1 MTNTNSLEID
11 IWLNLTK
18 SQRNIIDTLLSQL
31 GDRGEA
37 LRVKYFLGRTS
48 EL

>member
-1 MTNTNSLEID
+1 MANTNCLEID

-18 SQRNIIDTLLSQL
+18 SHRNIIDTLLSQV

-37 LRVKYFLGRTS
+37 LRVKYFPERTS